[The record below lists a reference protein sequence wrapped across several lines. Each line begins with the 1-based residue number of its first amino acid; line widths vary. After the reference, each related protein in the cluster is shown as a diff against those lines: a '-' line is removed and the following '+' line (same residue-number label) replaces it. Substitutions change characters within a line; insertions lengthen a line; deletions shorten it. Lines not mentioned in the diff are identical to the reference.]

1 MPFGAG
7 AASELAAFEFG
18 LGTGNDQDVLEERE
32 TVLMIRIGAVMRER
46 KKRKERGKGTSKK
59 TQNFTKMRHV
69 HRTTLIHR

>member
-32 TVLMIRIGAVMRER
+32 TVLMIRIGAVVREKEEEEGER
-46 KKRKERGKGTSKK
+46 KGNVKKRPKISPRCGTC
-59 TQNFTKMRHV
+59 TELR
-69 HRTTLIHR
+69 